1 MSSLKSS
8 RRRLHEM
15 SFESSDCFIELSKI
29 RPANHGWLFVFR
41 EELEKWLL
49 STVNPFHVMYRDPD
63 GQTTVYGVY
72 QTVAF
77 PEANMIGPEF
87 AQLSEPVGAL
97 AFG

>member
-8 RRRLHEM
+8 PRRLHEM
-15 SFESSDCFIELSKI
+15 LFESSDCFIELGRI

-49 STVNPFHVMYRDPD
+49 SAVNPFHVIYRDSK
-63 GQTTVYGVY
+63 GQMTVYGVY
-72 QTVAF
+72 RAVAF

-87 AQLSEPVGAL
+87 AQLSEFVGTP